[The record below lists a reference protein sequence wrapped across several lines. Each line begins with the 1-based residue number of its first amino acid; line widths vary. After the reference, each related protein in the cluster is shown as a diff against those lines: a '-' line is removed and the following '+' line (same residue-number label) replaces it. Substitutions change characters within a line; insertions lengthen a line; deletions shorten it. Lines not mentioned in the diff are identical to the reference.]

1 LAAADLDK
9 RLSQVSSVGLKFENE
24 EDKQYLTNIL
34 SMGKDSKRYEVTL
47 NDGTRKELQNLNQE
61 EFNKLIDQQKKA
73 PKTLEDI
80 QKSQL
85 GVTENLAADAKAI
98 LNTIRFGAA
107 TAPEL
112 STNIEGLRNIV
123 TKFADVT
130 QKKAPTTGRVREF
143 SGEMIQKMMN
153 LIGNVQQG
161 SISLKDIPNNLSK
174 IESMLVGSAGKIGD
188 EGVKILKEILNE
200 TAKGV
205 TGSSSIEQFFRKE
218 ITGESYNKQVSKN
231 IAQIS
236 KNVNPKGQMSVSPI
250 SRNQIMGVGTTQKN
264 YIETTKEVNTKI
276 DFGGVITIK
285 VDAPPGVSQQ
295 QLKTYFESEEFKR
308 LIYEYQS
315 QKSKEL
321 ERRK

>member
-1 LAAADLDK
+1 
-9 RLSQVSSVGLKFENE
+9 
-24 EDKQYLTNIL
+24 
-34 SMGKDSKRYEVTL
+34 
-47 NDGTRKELQNLNQE
+47 
-61 EFNKLIDQQKKA
+61 
-73 PKTLEDI
+73 
-80 QKSQL
+80 
-85 GVTENLAADAKAI
+85 
-98 LNTIRFGAA
+98 
-107 TAPEL
+107 
-112 STNIEGLRNIV
+112 
-123 TKFADVT
+123 
-130 QKKAPTTGRVREF
+130 
-143 SGEMIQKMMN
+143 MIQKMMN
-153 LIGNVQQG
+153 LIGNIQQG

-276 DFGGVITIK
+276 DFGGTIVLDIK
-285 VDAPPGVSQQ
+285 APVGVSEQQ
-295 QLKTYFESEEFKR
+295 FKQWWKQLSESEDFARAMTQFNQKQLKK
-308 LIYEYQS
+308 
-315 QKSKEL
+315 L
-321 ERRK
+321 EKIS